1 MARAQIQ
8 TLVSITGQGE
18 DDVVAM
24 LKKYAGDVNA
34 ATNALMDSACP
45 AAPASRALR
54 RRAATRDRSDR
65 PLEKQSTTP
74 ARGNAIS
81 PSPRRALTPSPL
93 SRRAV
98 EKFEEVSKK
107 GAKKPAV
114 RALEALPR
122 ADFPARDRA
131 PRPLLL
137 PRDRPILVAVV
148 PTRAD

>member
-54 RRAATRDRSDR
+54 RRAATRDRSIDR
-65 PLEKQSTTP
+65 SKSY
-74 ARGNAIS
+74 RRR
-81 PSPRRALTPSPL
+81 RRAGTRS
-93 SRRAV
+93 
-98 EKFEEVSKK
+98 
-107 GAKKPAV
+107 
-114 RALEALPR
+114 LP
-122 ADFPARDRA
+122 
-131 PRPLLL
+131 
-137 PRDRPILVAVV
+137 PRDAR
-148 PTRAD
+148 

>member
-18 DDVVAM
+18 YDVVAM

-54 RRAATRDRSDR
+54 RRAATRDR
-65 PLEKQSTTP
+65 PLEKRSTTP

>member
-54 RRAATRDRSDR
+54 RAGTRS
-65 PLEKQSTTP
+65 
-74 ARGNAIS
+74 
-81 PSPRRALTPSPL
+81 
-93 SRRAV
+93 
-98 EKFEEVSKK
+98 
-107 GAKKPAV
+107 
-114 RALEALPR
+114 LP
-122 ADFPARDRA
+122 
-131 PRPLLL
+131 
-137 PRDRPILVAVV
+137 PRDAR
-148 PTRAD
+148 